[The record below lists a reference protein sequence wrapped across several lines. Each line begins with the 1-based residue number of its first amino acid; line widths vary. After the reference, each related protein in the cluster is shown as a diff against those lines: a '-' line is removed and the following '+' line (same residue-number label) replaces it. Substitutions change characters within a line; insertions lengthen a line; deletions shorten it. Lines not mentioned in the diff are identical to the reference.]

1 MQEERAE
8 DPPGGGLVTFDELI
22 RQMEGAKKGL
32 GALRAGSESTGALW
46 RSLYSCCMIVADRAG

>member
-22 RQMEGAKKGL
+22 RQMEGAKGL
-32 GALRAGSESTGALW
+32 GALRAGGESTGALW